1 MNTKDIFMRLALLAE
16 QSGEKVSEMRLK
28 FATEKLGVYD
38 PDQVCAALEKLLES
52 SRRFPTIAEIKKE
65 MGVAEPTGRDL
76 GTRIANLIIQA
87 MGKYGSL
94 NSVKQTEA
102 IKLAIGPV
110 AWDITNKMGGW
121 NMCCDR
127 AADNMTAFIAQTR
140 DLVESYSA
148 SGLIEDGDIPA
159 TLPSLGEALQIAGE
173 KLKEIGARPE
183 IKQVSGEVSFSS
195 LANKI
200 VEGGIIE

>member
-1 MNTKDIFMRLALLAE
+1 MRKIMIRLALLAE
-16 QSGEKVSEMRLK
+16 QSGDKVSETRLEYT
-28 FATEKLGVYD
+28 AEKLVQYGEEK
-38 PDQVCAALEKLLES
+38 VCIALEKLLET
-52 SRRFPTIAEIKKE
+52 SRRFPTIAEVKAAL
-65 MGVAEPTGRDL
+65 GVAEPSGRDL
-76 GTRIANLIIQA
+76 GTRVANLMIQA

-102 IKLAIGPV
+102 IKLAIGHV
-110 AWDITNKMGGW
+110 AWDIANKMGGW

-140 DLVESYSA
+140 DLVESYNA
-148 SGLIEDGDIPA
+148 SGLIEAGDIPA
-159 TLPSLGEALQIAGE
+159 ALPSLGEALQIAGE
-173 KLKEIGARPE
+173 KLKEIGARSE

-200 VEGGIIE
+200 IDGGFE